1 MRDAFNKTDY
11 RNWKAMISC
20 YNERTVFI
28 RRQQSPF
35 PCISRQVLAC
45 VQTLLAEEE
54 TSLNS
59 KETEITFR
67 PVLRDCI
74 SNHSNFLICCINH
87 SDAVI
92 SPEGNDHVIK
102 SQWNWQ

>member
-11 RNWKAMISC
+11 SHWKATISC
-20 YNERTVFI
+20 YKERTVFHT
-28 RRQQSPF
+28 RAAKPL
-35 PCISRQVLAC
+35 P
-45 VQTLLAEEE
+45 VQFK
-54 TSLNS
+54 TSLNP
-59 KETEITFR
+59 KKTEVTFW

-74 SNHSNFLICCINH
+74 SNYANFLISCINH
-87 SDAVI
+87 SDTVK